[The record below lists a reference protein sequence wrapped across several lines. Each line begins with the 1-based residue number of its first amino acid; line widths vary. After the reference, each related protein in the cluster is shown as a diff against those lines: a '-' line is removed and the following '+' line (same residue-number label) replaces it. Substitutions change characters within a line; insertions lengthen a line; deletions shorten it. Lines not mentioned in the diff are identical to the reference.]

1 MRTLQMVP
9 FMGDGSVL
17 AVGGQRQAAQNVL
30 DRYNVNDRLRLRL
43 IKQLGARVG
52 DLPPP
57 VRLCLRDG
65 VGVGAKNISV
75 LIKNVFGYLC
85 ALCAQVCTQCATRS
99 CFEVTT
105 IR

>member
-1 MRTLQMVP
+1 MVRRPYHSPRIDVEELAPTARPVRGITHSSGVMRTLQMVP

-57 VRLCLRDG
+57 VRLSP
-65 VGVGAKNISV
+65 AKWSGSWC
-75 LIKNVFGYLC
+75 KKK
-85 ALCAQVCTQCATRS
+85 
-99 CFEVTT
+99 
-105 IR
+105 

>member
-1 MRTLQMVP
+1 MVP

-57 VRLCLRDG
+57 VRLSPARWEWEL
-65 VGVGAKNISV
+65 VQKKISV
-75 LIKNVFGYLC
+75 LIKNVFVYP
-85 ALCAQVCTQCATRS
+85 CAQGARVCTQCAKGS
-99 CFEVTT
+99 CFETT
-105 IR
+105 TFR